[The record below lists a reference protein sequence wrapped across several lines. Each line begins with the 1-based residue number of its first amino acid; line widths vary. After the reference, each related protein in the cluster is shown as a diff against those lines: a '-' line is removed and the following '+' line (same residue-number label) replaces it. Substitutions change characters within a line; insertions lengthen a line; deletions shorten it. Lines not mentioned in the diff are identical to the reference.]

1 MPSCSICNKTFKN
14 LQEHI
19 TKIHQKIKII
29 IEDENETIYC
39 SYYLNEYPQDRR
51 ESNGEGYGWLNTK
64 SGKTEDCLLFEFD
77 YKIMD
82 TESLRVAFFPSD
94 KSVMV
99 EHSAPKQKKRKNDDS
114 EDYNAFDMI
123 LLTDKQ
129 YEYKYSSNK
138 NIN

>member
-19 TKIHQKIKII
+19 TKTHQKIKII
-29 IEDENETIYC
+29 IEDDENEIINC
-39 SYYLNEYPQDRR
+39 SYYLNDWPQIGH
-51 ESNGEGYGWLNTK
+51 SIGEGNFKNPK
-64 SGKTEDCLLFEFD
+64 SDKTEECFIFDFD
-77 YKIMD
+77 YKIMND
-82 TESLRVAFFPSD
+82 EFLRVAFFPSD

-114 EDYNAFDMI
+114 EDSNAFDMI

>member
-14 LQEHI
+14 LKEHI

-29 IEDENETIYC
+29 IEDENETINC
-39 SYYLNEYPQDRR
+39 SYYLNDWPQIGH
-51 ESNGEGYGWLNTK
+51 SIGEGNFKNPK
-64 SGKTEDCLLFEFD
+64 SDKTEECFIFDFD
-77 YKIMD
+77 YKIMND
-82 TESLRVAFFPSD
+82 EFLRVAFFPSD

-114 EDYNAFDMI
+114 EDSNAFDMI